1 MPAVAPVQ
9 QVYPAPNRAQFAAE
23 GSYLV
28 VTNPTV
34 GTVVTWVDSGPAGQ
48 QAFVDTGPNF
58 WIHNNEP
65 AGGRTIYL
73 DYVKLIA
80 SKVMTS
86 GVSMQFAVLL
96 DPVPRTISTNNMLNV
111 VPVTT
116 ASAYPN
122 LATPTI
128 LVQNSATASVF
139 SASSAMHKNVARDC
153 IGGINIAAHVY
164 GITFGDYTAST
175 TSSGNLS
182 DSISAAAPGRCWAQ
196 ATAIGINPGT
206 DCSIYF
212 WSPSSVDNIDP
223 EFEIGMIARP

>member
-1 MPAVAPVQ
+1 MPAPVQ
-9 QVYPAPNRAQFAAE
+9 QVYPAPNRMQLAAE

-34 GTVVTWVDSGPAGQ
+34 GSGVTWVDSGAAAQ

-58 WIHNNEP
+58 WIHNNEAP
-65 AGGRTIYL
+65 GGRTLYL
-73 DYVKLIA
+73 DYLKLI
-80 SKVMTS
+80 SGKVGAAGTS
-86 GVSMQFAVLL
+86 LQFAIIL
-96 DPVPRTISTNNMLNV
+96 DPATRTIATNNMLSV

-116 ASAYPN
+116 ASAYAN
-122 LATPTI
+122 LATPTV

-139 SASSAMHKNVARDC
+139 SASSALKKLVARGAL
-153 IGGINIAAHVY
+153 GGINIVAHVY
-164 GITFGDYTAST
+164 GLTFGDFKAAK

-182 DSISAAAPGRCWAQ
+182 DSAGAPSRCFDQ
-196 ATAIGINPGT
+196 LPAIGISPGT

-212 WSPSSVDNIDP
+212 WAPASTDNIDP

>member
-1 MPAVAPVQ
+1 MPNAPVQ
-9 QVYPAPNRAQFAAE
+9 QTYPAPNRNQFAAE

-28 VTNPTV
+28 VTNPTI
-34 GTVVTWVDSGPAGQ
+34 GTGVTWVDSGIAAQ

-73 DYVKLIA
+73 DYLKLI
-80 SKVMTS
+80 STKVGAS
-86 GVSMQFAVLL
+86 GVSVQFAVIL
-96 DPVPRTISTNNMLNV
+96 DPIPRRITTNNMLNV

-116 ASAYPN
+116 ASGLSN
-122 LATPTI
+122 VATPSI

-139 SASSAMHKNVARDC
+139 TASSTVSKLVARGAV
-153 IGGINIAAHVY
+153 GGINIAAHVY
-164 GITFGDYTAST
+164 GLTFGDLK
-175 TSSGNLS
+175 GGKMGVG
-182 DSISAAAPGRCWAQ
+182 AADGTGAPGRCWDACP
-196 ATAIGINPGT
+196 AVSINPGQ

-212 WSPSSVDNIDP
+212 WCPSAADNLDP

>member
-9 QVYPAPNRAQFAAE
+9 QFYPAPNRMQFAAE

-28 VTNPTV
+28 ATNPTV
-34 GTVVTWVDSGPAGQ
+34 GTGMTWVDSGAAAQ

-65 AGGRTIYL
+65 SGGRTIYL
-73 DYVKLIA
+73 DYLKLI
-80 SKVMTS
+80 STTVGTS
-86 GVSMQFAVLL
+86 GVSIQYAIIL
-96 DPVPRTISTNNMLNV
+96 DPAIRTIATNNMLSV
-111 VPVTT
+111 IPVTT
-116 ASAYPN
+116 ASAYTN

-139 SASSAMHKNVARDC
+139 SASSTLHKNVARGAL
-153 IGGINIAAHVY
+153 GGINIAAHVY
-164 GITFGDYTAST
+164 GLTFGDMKSAK

-182 DSISAAAPGRCWAQ
+182 DSTGAPGRCFDNLP
-196 ATAIGINPGT
+196 AIGVSPGQ

-212 WSPSSVDNIDP
+212 WAPTAADNINP